1 MAVYQVGERFRESKR
16 KSVAVFECEC
26 GVRFV
31 GRTDMKPVSC
41 GCQTKRNQSE
51 AAKRRPANRKTHGMF
66 GTKVY
71 RVWSSMIQRCSNPNN
86 DAWDNYGGRGIR
98 VCSRWEKFE
107 QFYSDMG
114 DPNGLTLERKDSNGM
129 YEPANCIWAS
139 PQEQACNRR
148 SNVKTTIDGITKTAS
163 DWSKE
168 TGTHPRKRI
177 AENIKAG
184 KTGREAVF
192 K

>member
-1 MAVYQVGERFRESKR
+1 
-16 KSVAVFECEC
+16 
-26 GVRFV
+26 
-31 GRTDMKPVSC
+31 
-41 GCQTKRNQSE
+41 
-51 AAKRRPANRKTHGMF
+51 
-66 GTKVY
+66 
-71 RVWSSMIQRCSNPNN
+71 MIQRCSNPNN
-86 DAWDNYGGRGIR
+86 NAWDNYGGRGIR

-114 DPNGLTLERKDSNGM
+114 EPNSLTLERKDSNGM
-129 YEPANCIWAS
+129 YEPANCMWAT